1 MEWLLDLVKENYI
14 KQIKS
19 IFLSILLLA
28 AIGTILIIGFLF
40 ENSLEES
47 SYKLLRNSL
56 FLGIPVVVIGYI
68 LYERLGSSIRE
79 SLFNSSF
86 FIKAYKKTQEQAK
99 SESFIFDYMN
109 GKCFKCRKNKLSPIV
124 DKNVKA
130 GTLLKCLGCQSI
142 NKKTIPEK
150 LAYSPMF
157 IAGGSIFLFEKF
169 NNYESKIM
177 LGSFAFSFIIGILLA
192 TVWVNKEFSS
202 NKP

>member
-1 MEWLLDLVKENYI
+1 M
-14 KQIKS
+14 KQVKS
-19 IFLSILLLA
+19 IFLSMLLIA
-28 AIGTILIIGFLF
+28 AIGTMLIVGFFF

-56 FLGIPVVVIGYI
+56 FIGIPVVVIGYI

-79 SLFNSSF
+79 SLLNSSL
-86 FIKAYKKTQEQAK
+86 FIKAYNQSQQQAK

-109 GKCFKCRKNKLSPIV
+109 GKCFKCRKNKLSLIV
-124 DKNVKA
+124 NEKVKA
-130 GTLLKCLGCQSI
+130 GTLLKCLECQSI

-177 LGSFAFSFIIGILLA
+177 LGSLAFSFIIGVLLA
-192 TVWVNKEFSS
+192 TVWVNEEFSS

>member
-1 MEWLLDLVKENYI
+1 MR
-14 KQIKS
+14 QIKS
-19 IFLSILLLA
+19 IFLSILLIA
-28 AIGTILIIGFLF
+28 TIGITLIIGFF
-40 ENSLEES
+40 FGNSLEES
-47 SYKLLRNSL
+47 SYKLLKNSL
-56 FLGIPVVVIGYI
+56 FVGVPVAVIGYI
-68 LYERLGSSIRE
+68 LYESLGSSIRK
-79 SLFNSSF
+79 SLLNSSL
-86 FIKAYKKTQEQAK
+86 FIKAYNKSQQQAK

-124 DKNVKA
+124 DEKVKA
-130 GTLLKCLGCQSI
+130 GTLLKCLECQRI

-192 TVWVNKEFSS
+192 TVWVNEEFSS

>member
-1 MEWLLDLVKENYI
+1 M
-14 KQIKS
+14 KQMKS
-19 IFLSILLLA
+19 IILSILLITT
-28 AIGTILIIGFLF
+28 IGIILIIGYFI

-56 FLGIPVVVIGYI
+56 IVGIPVVVIGYI

-86 FIKAYKKTQEQAK
+86 FIKAYNKSQQQTK

-109 GKCFKCRKNKLSPIV
+109 GKCFKCKKNKLSPIV
-124 DKNVKA
+124 DEKVKA
-130 GTLLKCLGCQSI
+130 GTLLKCLECQSI
-142 NKKTIPEK
+142 NEKTIPEK

-177 LGSFAFSFIIGILLA
+177 LGTLAFSFIIGFLLA
-192 TVWVNKEFSS
+192 TFWVNKEFSS
-202 NKP
+202 NKL

>member
-1 MEWLLDLVKENYI
+1 MR
-14 KQIKS
+14 QIKS
-19 IFLSILLLA
+19 IFLSILLIA
-28 AIGTILIIGFLF
+28 TIGIILIIGFFF

-47 SYKLLRNSL
+47 SYKLLKNSL
-56 FLGIPVVVIGYI
+56 FVGIPVAVIGYI
-68 LYERLGSSIRE
+68 LYESLGSSIRK
-79 SLFNSSF
+79 SLLNSSL
-86 FIKAYKKTQEQAK
+86 FIKAYNKSQQQAK

-124 DKNVKA
+124 DEKVKA
-130 GTLLKCLGCQSI
+130 GTLLKCLECQRI

-192 TVWVNKEFSS
+192 TVWVNEEFSS

>member
-1 MEWLLDLVKENYI
+1 MR
-14 KQIKS
+14 QIKS
-19 IFLSILLLA
+19 IFLSILLIA
-28 AIGTILIIGFLF
+28 TIGIILIIGFFF

-47 SYKLLRNSL
+47 SYKLLKNSL
-56 FLGIPVVVIGYI
+56 FVGVPVAVIGYI
-68 LYERLGSSIRE
+68 LYESLGSSIRK
-79 SLFNSSF
+79 SLLNSSL
-86 FIKAYKKTQEQAK
+86 FIKAYNKSQQQAK

-124 DKNVKA
+124 DEKVKA
-130 GTLLKCLGCQSI
+130 GTLLKCLECQRI

-192 TVWVNKEFSS
+192 TVWVNEEFSS

>member
-1 MEWLLDLVKENYI
+1 MEWLLDLVKEYYI

-28 AIGTILIIGFLF
+28 ATGTILIIGFLF

-109 GKCFKCRKNKLSPIV
+109 GKCFKCRKNKLSPIF
-124 DKNVKA
+124 DKSVKD

-157 IAGGSIFLFEKF
+157 IAGGSIFIFEKF

-192 TVWVNKEFSS
+192 TVWVNEEFSS

>member
-1 MEWLLDLVKENYI
+1 M
-14 KQIKS
+14 KQVKS
-19 IFLSILLLA
+19 IFLSMLLIA
-28 AIGTILIIGFLF
+28 AIGTMLIVGFFF

-56 FLGIPVVVIGYI
+56 FIGIPVVVIGYI

-79 SLFNSSF
+79 SLLNSSL
-86 FIKAYKKTQEQAK
+86 FIKAYNQSQQQAK

-109 GKCFKCRKNKLSPIV
+109 GKCFKCRKNKLSLIV
-124 DKNVKA
+124 DEKVKA
-130 GTLLKCLGCQSI
+130 GTLLKCLECQSI

-177 LGSFAFSFIIGILLA
+177 LGSLAFSFIIGVLLA
-192 TVWVNKEFSS
+192 TVWVNEEFSS

>member
-1 MEWLLDLVKENYI
+1 MR
-14 KQIKS
+14 QIKS
-19 IFLSILLLA
+19 IFLSILLIA
-28 AIGTILIIGFLF
+28 TIGIILIIGFFF

-47 SYKLLRNSL
+47 SYKLLKNSL
-56 FLGIPVVVIGYI
+56 FVGVPVAVIGYI
-68 LYERLGSSIRE
+68 LYESLGSSIRK
-79 SLFNSSF
+79 SLLNSSL
-86 FIKAYKKTQEQAK
+86 FIKAYNKSQQQAK

-124 DKNVKA
+124 DEKVKA
-130 GTLLKCLGCQSI
+130 GTLLKCLECQSI

-192 TVWVNKEFSS
+192 TVWVNEEFSS

>member
-1 MEWLLDLVKENYI
+1 M
-14 KQIKS
+14 KQVKS
-19 IFLSILLLA
+19 IFLSMLLIA
-28 AIGTILIIGFLF
+28 AIGTILIVGFFF

-56 FLGIPVVVIGYI
+56 FIGIPVVVIGYI

-79 SLFNSSF
+79 SLLNSSL
-86 FIKAYKKTQEQAK
+86 FIKAYNQSQQQAK

-109 GKCFKCRKNKLSPIV
+109 GKCFKCRKNKLSLIV
-124 DKNVKA
+124 DEKVKA
-130 GTLLKCLGCQSI
+130 GTLLKCLECQSI

-177 LGSFAFSFIIGILLA
+177 LGSLAFSFIIGVLLA
-192 TVWVNKEFSS
+192 TVWVNEEFSS